1 MTQAIKYK
9 GLSRQTLCQ
18 MTLIEPLTISVA
30 TENDYLV
37 LDVTGNG
44 GHRVPNRG
52 HLGVDYEREKGLCY

>member
-1 MTQAIKYK
+1 
-9 GLSRQTLCQ
+9 